1 MTQEKSDEKHLTYLF
16 LLAMNLGCFH
26 LRQGT
31 SDYLEACSKDNDVS
45 SEETHPPSIN
55 QLIVKEFLHI
65 PTACSKILGI
75 P

>member
-1 MTQEKSDEKHLTYLF
+1 
-16 LLAMNLGCFH
+16 MNLGCFH

-55 QLIVKEFLHI
+55 QSSGQLKNTMHQI
-65 PTACSKILGI
+65 CSSVLGI
-75 P
+75 ADTKMKVICPEKSQS